1 MHLCLIQTI
10 EGATTYCRP
19 VCYSVLAGTKVTFPS
34 EINKKIDGF
43 AAYETFK
50 IFMSLPGRKTLPAGK
65 APPPDLPGGILI
77 GVFIQNI
84 LRTA

>member
-1 MHLCLIQTI
+1 MCLIQTI

-19 VCYSVLAGTKVTFPS
+19 VCHSVLAGPKVTFPS

-50 IFMSLPGRKTLPAGK
+50 IFMSLPEEKLSLLERL
-65 APPPDLPGGILI
+65 
-77 GVFIQNI
+77 
-84 LRTA
+84 LRQTYPEACL